1 MNKII
6 FSFLVL
12 LDQVAYS
19 QTSKNFGDFSAHFV
33 SLGEDQIP
41 FTDIHQ
47 IRRKVRQRLKHD
59 HANQAK
65 QDGESHLLQVHER
78 GITYNP
84 RIGMEQAKAYQ
95 IRNQAYQQR
104 DQ

>member
-1 MNKII
+1 MRDLLFTSYLFFYNLFIQN
-6 FSFLVL
+6 LVL
-12 LDQVAYS
+12 
-19 QTSKNFGDFSAHFV
+19 
-33 SLGEDQIP
+33 
-41 FTDIHQ
+41 
-47 IRRKVRQRLKHD
+47 
-59 HANQAK
+59 
-65 QDGESHLLQVHER
+65 VHER